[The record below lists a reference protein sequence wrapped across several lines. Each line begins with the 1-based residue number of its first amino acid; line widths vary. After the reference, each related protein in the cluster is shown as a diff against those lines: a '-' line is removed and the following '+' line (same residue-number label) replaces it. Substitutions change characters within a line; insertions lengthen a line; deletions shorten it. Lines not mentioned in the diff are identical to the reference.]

1 MLDLNQRSPG
11 YEPGENIQASPMRD
25 IKIGTC
31 CHKSKFNWHCFV
43 QFICMSLFTIN
54 ITNHVDVKGLLK
66 ELKLINLKLTNM
78 PTKAEFQQA
87 LDEVTSSLENIAAD
101 ITRLTDQLEN
111 GSLSEAEEAE
121 VFTQLRAVADRAKNI
136 ADTTPESET
145 PQP

>member
-1 MLDLNQRSPG
+1 
-11 YEPGENIQASPMRD
+11 
-25 IKIGTC
+25 
-31 CHKSKFNWHCFV
+31 
-43 QFICMSLFTIN
+43 MSLFTIN
-54 ITNHVDVKGLLK
+54 ITNHVDVKSLLK

-101 ITRLTDQLEN
+101 VTRLTDQLEN
-111 GSLSEAEEAE
+111 GGLSEAEEAE
-121 VFTQLRAVADRAKNI
+121 VFTQLRAVADRAKAI